1 MEPVRVILLSMA
13 ARLPATGVVMVAA
26 ILILKPEPASTYSFL
41 FAALAGYL
49 VFQVTEIRHVIR
61 HPEMMRR

>member
-1 MEPVRVILLSMA
+1 MA
-13 ARLPATGVVMVAA
+13 ARLPATGAVMVAA